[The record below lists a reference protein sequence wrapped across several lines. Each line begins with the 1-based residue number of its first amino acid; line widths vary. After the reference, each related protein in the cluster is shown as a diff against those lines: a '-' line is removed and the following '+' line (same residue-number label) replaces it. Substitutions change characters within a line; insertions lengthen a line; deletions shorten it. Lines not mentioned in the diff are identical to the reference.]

1 MADPII
7 VALLG
12 GIAASAAKIAS
23 KATEDAYAMLKKLL
37 VCKLGEKSEAID
49 AVTMLEAKPDSE
61 GRKATVAEEFKA
73 AKVADDA
80 ELLGAARRLQ
90 AALDQLPVAD
100 RVQVQHAVGSYI
112 AQASEGSTAT
122 VNVGRDAASLKP

>member
-1 MADPII
+1 MTDSIM
-7 VALLG
+7 VVLLG

-37 VCKLGEKSEAID
+37 VCKLGEKSEAVD
-49 AVTMLEAKPDSE
+49 AVTKLEAKPDSE

-80 ELLGAARRLQ
+80 ERRLQ
-90 AALDQLPVAD
+90 AALDQLPAAD

-112 AQASEGSTAT
+112 AQASGGSTAT
-122 VNVGRDAASLKP
+122 VSVGRDAASPKP